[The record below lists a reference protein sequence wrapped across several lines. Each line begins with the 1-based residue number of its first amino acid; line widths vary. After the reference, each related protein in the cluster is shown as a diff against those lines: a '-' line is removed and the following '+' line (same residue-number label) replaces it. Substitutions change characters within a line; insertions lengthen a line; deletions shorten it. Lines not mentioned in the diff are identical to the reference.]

1 MSKSWPSWNTCLLDV
16 ATSLAFFYGYLSSQ
30 LWREINIAKFNFVK
44 NHFMRLIARQGS
56 RSILVAVPEV
66 HWVTRILSI
75 FEYSPNSRRNHLT
88 QHHLRRNRNILQ
100 ALHFLHFLEF
110 HNDDQSH
117 YLHLQRKNIEETYLQ
132 LYKNNIIFRFETSIS
147 SHKQNLA
154 ILLHLTTI
162 STIICTNFYTYVLL

>member
-117 YLHLQRKNIEETYLQ
+117 YLHLQRKKYRRNIFAAIQKQY
-132 LYKNNIIFRFETSIS
+132 NISIWN
-147 SHKQNLA
+147 Q
-154 ILLHLTTI
+154 
-162 STIICTNFYTYVLL
+162 Y